1 MVARKRKSQLL
12 GEFLREM
19 AVLISVLYPLE
30 AYMVGK
36 FHWYYFV
43 SAEILAAVLLY
54 FGIKLEGEDE

>member
-1 MVARKRKSQLL
+1 
-12 GEFLREM
+12 LREM